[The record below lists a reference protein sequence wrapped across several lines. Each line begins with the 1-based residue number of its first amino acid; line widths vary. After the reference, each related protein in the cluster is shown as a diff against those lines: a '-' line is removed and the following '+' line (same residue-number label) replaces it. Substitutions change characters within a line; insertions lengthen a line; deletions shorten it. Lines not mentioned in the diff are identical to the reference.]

1 VIKES
6 VKLQRVNNLVNNLVN
21 LGLWFT
27 RVAGTVSCEER
38 QKNLSPTRLVSLISI
53 SRLASRMAM
62 AVTDKYTELE
72 LYDLELNEQLQYLD
86 RKIQQLEQDLQDPSD
101 DSIPEGI
108 DRDQLPETIHNLEV
122 DCDRLKGQLSEAFHR
137 TVIKT
142 TAERSL
148 DVSHMVIK
156 SLYPE

>member
-1 VIKES
+1 
-6 VKLQRVNNLVNNLVN
+6 
-21 LGLWFT
+21 
-27 RVAGTVSCEER
+27 
-38 QKNLSPTRLVSLISI
+38 
-53 SRLASRMAM
+53 MAM